1 MHIRNSFF
9 RFDHQQLLAL
19 LNFFVLHNILVQLS

>member
-9 RFDHQQLLAL
+9 RFDHQFLAL
-19 LNFFVLHNILVQLS
+19 LKFFVLHNILVQLS

>member
-9 RFDHQQLLAL
+9 RFDHQLLAL